1 MATTYTSDAAI
12 ANVAAATYADLK
24 ARFRALVAVM
34 DSVGTERKSIHD
46 EIRKREADA
55 ELKLR
60 LGTLTPAEKEIY
72 REIINASVFKGAAQ

>member
-1 MATTYTSDAAI
+1 MAVTYDSSAAI
-12 ANVAAATYADLK
+12 ANVAAATYDDLK
-24 ARFRALVAVM
+24 ARFKALVTVLDAV
-34 DSVGTERKSIHD
+34 GAERKKLID